1 MSAIIFKAIDLEKQK
16 IYTGKWKQLTKTSIK
31 GISGIPMEWLI
42 QEKCR
47 LKAAGIKCRIKNNI
61 LWRIEPD
68 YILYGNSIKI
78 YI

>member
-1 MSAIIFKAIDLEKQK
+1 MKKPIMQYIDLEKQK

-31 GISGIPMEWLI
+31 GVSGIPIEWL
-42 QEKCR
+42 QSEK
-47 LKAAGIKCRIKNNI
+47 KKFIADGIKCKFKNGV
-61 LWRIEPD
+61 LWYVEPN